1 MFSRTIIKSILF
13 TTVAAGLLSSCA
25 LFERSANGEPS
36 HSWKEG
42 KNYYSY
48 GNTEAN
54 SATVAYSQ
62 GDFKTAETHV
72 INALTNNPKHPQ
84 ALMVGAMVYEQLARP
99 NRARQYY
106 EDLILVGGDETTILG
121 SKDGKPHKMSEI
133 AQQRLRLIN
142 MNQSE
147 MIIED
152 KDGAKIFNISEEAA
166 QRQGKSALEEALF
179 IREQSRSL
187 NNKAVSEADVK
198 AVEVLFS
205 DGEKNTISRFLI
217 LKELAENDM
226 ITKEEFLNGR
236 MSNIGGILPL
246 TNTPAAYGLEKS
258 VPSPDLIVERIN
270 ALKEAVEARAI
281 TPREFSAERNLIVEA
296 ILPPRPRQRMKPK
309 APSKDILS
317 AAKDIRKIEVLY
329 DLNLITSK
337 EKEKEQK
344 AIEKSLGMG
353 DPVKTALP
361 APKIEAPATV
371 TPKVKASPVASEA
384 PSLLEVEMQAEE
396 IISASEPQPLIP
408 AVSSPFDNVTN
419 Q

>member
-48 GNTEAN
+48 GDTEAN

-62 GDFKTAETHV
+62 GNFKTAETHV
-72 INALTNNPKHPQ
+72 INALTNNPRHPQ
-84 ALMVGAMVYEQLARP
+84 ALMVGALVYEQLARP

-152 KDGAKIFNISEEAA
+152 KDGSKIFNISEEAA

-205 DGEKNTISRFLI
+205 DSEKNTISRFLI

-246 TNTPAAYGLEKS
+246 TNTPGAYGLDKS

-317 AAKDIRKIEVLY
+317 AAKDLRKIEVLY

-353 DPVKTALP
+353 APVKTTLP
-361 APKIEAPATV
+361 APKIETPTTV
-371 TPKVKASPVASEA
+371 AQTVKASPVVSET

-396 IISASEPQPLIP
+396 IISASEPRPLIP

>member
-152 KDGAKIFNISEEAA
+152 KDGSKIFNISEEAA

-246 TNTPAAYGLEKS
+246 TNTPGAYGLEKS

-317 AAKDIRKIEVLY
+317 AAKDLRKIEVLY

-353 DPVKTALP
+353 APVKPALP
-361 APKIEAPATV
+361 APKIETPATV

-384 PSLLEVEMQAEE
+384 PSMLEVEMQAEE